1 MGLADVNGFCG
12 LPEFRRAA
20 AEEGLKPVTALH
32 LAWKGRGLLT
42 AYCLDHRGYQLLNL
56 LLTELSWQERRER
69 GGPVPPFPFE
79 LSGEEAFDPLRFFLH
94 QGWRGLALASQ
105 HPDVLA
111 LLASRTGENLF
122 AALYYGR
129 PFAALHR
136 WARQRGIPCLA
147 LNDAVYLRP
156 PQRRLYTL
164 LRAIDENCG
173 MDRLDP
179 SELIDDSHFWADETA
194 LEGFFSALPGAVEN
208 QRRLAAEAAADL
220 LPRTYVFPRFEGLS
234 DRQAREKLRALCRA
248 GAQRRY
254 GSSCRDGGGVSPAQ
268 VEKRLA
274 YELDIIFRKEFAGYF
289 LVVHDIVSRFP
300 RTCGR
305 GSSAASIV
313 SYLLGITHVDPLKYN
328 LFFERF
334 LHMGRQDPPDID
346 VDFPWDEREQAL
358 AYVFRRYAGRAGMV
372 ADHVTFS
379 HRSSLREAARG
390 FGLGEKEIGHI
401 SRQWRRSRYGEV
413 PMGGEGQAPPGD
425 IPDYL
430 IRAAAALRGLPRH
443 LGTHPGG
450 VVITPEPLYHYTHLF
465 PSGTGVPVIPW
476 EKDGAEESG
485 LVKIDLLGN
494 RSLGVLRDSLEMV
507 NLKRE
512 AQGLSGLTWEGFS
525 PLEDRATRRFIETG
539 DTLGIFYVE
548 SPATRQLLKK
558 MGRGDYEHLVIASSI
573 IRPAANRWI
582 GEFIRRLRGGGYEP
596 LPAPVEET
604 LRETRGIMVYQ
615 EDVARVA
622 MAAAGFSA
630 VEADGLR
637 KILSKKDRHLRL
649 ESYRL
654 RFLQGTRGRG
664 IPEAQGGLLW
674 EGILSFEGYSFC
686 KAHSASYAQ
695 VSYRLAWLKLHY
707 PLEFF
712 TAVINNGGGFYSR
725 QVYLNALRRQ
735 GFSLL
740 PPDVNRSALA
750 YRTEE
755 GALRV
760 GLGQLKEVPRE
771 FLCRLLNDRSLRGD
785 FRDLSDLFLRLQPR
799 FPEMRVLIRSGA
811 LDGVAGG
818 LSRPQIFWLYYH
830 RSRIL
835 ENCLFPVP
843 VGGAEG
849 GFPDSG
855 GVTAGFPPLEEYS
868 EERKI
873 ADEAEHLQLILSRH
887 PLDLYASQISGLSA
901 RLGGAVVD
909 SRSLSERAG
918 KKVWI
923 AGSLVTEKETRTKS
937 RQIMCFVSFEDPHG
951 IFETVFFPDVYGKYA
966 ALLMEEPAFLI
977 EGTVEEDFGIFQLEV
992 TRLFSLSNPGSSG
1005 LPGG

>member
-1 MGLADVNGFCG
+1 
-12 LPEFRRAA
+12 
-20 AEEGLKPVTALH
+20 
-32 LAWKGRGLLT
+32 
-42 AYCLDHRGYQLLNL
+42 
-56 LLTELSWQERRER
+56 
-69 GGPVPPFPFE
+69 
-79 LSGEEAFDPLRFFLH
+79 
-94 QGWRGLALASQ
+94 
-105 HPDVLA
+105 
-111 LLASRTGENLF
+111 
-122 AALYYGR
+122 
-129 PFAALHR
+129 
-136 WARQRGIPCLA
+136 
-147 LNDAVYLRP
+147 
-156 PQRRLYTL
+156 
-164 LRAIDENCG
+164 
-173 MDRLDP
+173 
-179 SELIDDSHFWADETA
+179 
-194 LEGFFSALPGAVEN
+194 
-208 QRRLAAEAAADL
+208 
-220 LPRTYVFPRFEGLS
+220 
-234 DRQAREKLRALCRA
+234 
-248 GAQRRY
+248 
-254 GSSCRDGGGVSPAQ
+254 
-268 VEKRLA
+268 
-274 YELDIIFRKEFAGYF
+274 
-289 LVVHDIVSRFP
+289 
-300 RTCGR
+300 
-305 GSSAASIV
+305 
-313 SYLLGITHVDPLKYN
+313 VDPLKYN

-346 VDFPWDEREQAL
+346 VDFPWDEREKAL
-358 AYVFRRYAGRAGMV
+358 AYVFRHYAGRAGMV

-390 FGLGEKEIGHI
+390 FGLGEKETADI
-401 SRQWRRSRYGEV
+401 SRQWRRSRFGEV
-413 PMGGEGQAPPGD
+413 SGAGEGEEPPGE
-425 IPDYL
+425 IPPYL
-430 IRAAAALRGLPRH
+430 LRAAAALMGLPRH

-450 VVITPEPLYHYTHLF
+450 VVITPEPLYHYTCLI

-507 NLKRE
+507 NQKR
-512 AQGLSGLTWEGFS
+512 AGQGLSGLTWEGFS

-596 LPAPVEET
+596 LPGPVEET
-604 LRETRGIMVYQ
+604 LRETKGIMVYQ

-622 MAAAGFSA
+622 MAAAGFNA

-664 IPEAQGGLLW
+664 IPESQGRHLW

-740 PPDVNRSALA
+740 PPDVNRSGLS
-750 YRTEE
+750 YRTEGE
-755 GALRV
+755 GLRV
-760 GLGQLKEVPRE
+760 GLGQLKDVPRD
-771 FLCRLLNDRSLRGD
+771 FLRRLLEDRTLRGE
-785 FRDLSDLFLRLQPR
+785 FRDLPDLFRRLQPR

-818 LSRPQIFWLYYH
+818 LSRPRIFWLYYH

-835 ENCLFPVP
+835 ENSLF
-843 VGGAEG
+843 
-849 GFPDSG
+849 S
-855 GVTAGFPPLEEYS
+855 VTAGAGGGPDADDTAVDFPPLEEYS
-868 EERKI
+868 EQRRI

-887 PLDLYASQISGLSA
+887 PLELYGSRIRRFSERTGCGL
-901 RLGGAVVD
+901 VD
-909 SRSLSERAG
+909 SRTLSERGG

-937 RQIMCFVSFEDPHG
+937 RQIMCFVSFEDSHG
-951 IFETVFFPDVYGKYA
+951 LFETVFFPDVYGKYA
-966 ALLMEEPAFLI
+966 ALLMEESVFLM
-977 EGTVEEDFGIFQLEV
+977 EGTVEEDFGVFQLEV
-992 TRLFSLSNPGSSG
+992 ERLISLSSPGR
-1005 LPGG
+1005 